1 MIISLILSKG
11 NWLSILIRI
20 LGIKPPK
27 FSWRRRNQKI
37 RGRMK
42 KGQDFRIS
50 WDISWNLKKIIYPN
64 LLRNWTW
71 LLFILFLL
79 SEIIILKNLFNDFY
93 FFYYSWFTMFCQFP
107 LYTNVTQSYIQI
119 YILFLVLSSIMFLHK
134 WLDIFTCA
142 I

>member
-11 NWLSILIRI
+11 NWLYILIRI
-20 LGIKPPK
+20 LVIKPPK
-27 FSWRRRNQKI
+27 FSWRRRKQKI

-71 LLFILFLL
+71 LMFILFLL
-79 SEIIILKNLFNDFY
+79 NEIIILKNLFNDFY
-93 FFYYSWFTMFCQFP
+93 FFYYSWFTMFCQFL
-107 LYTNVTQSYIQI
+107 LYTNMTQSYIQI
-119 YILFLVLSSIMFLHK
+119 YILFLVLPPSCS
-134 WLDIFTCA
+134 FTSDW